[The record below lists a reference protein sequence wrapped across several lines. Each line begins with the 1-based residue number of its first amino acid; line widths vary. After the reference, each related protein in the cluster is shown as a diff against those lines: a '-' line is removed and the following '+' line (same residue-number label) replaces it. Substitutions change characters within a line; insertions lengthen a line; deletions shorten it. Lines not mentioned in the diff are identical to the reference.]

1 MKNLRIALLWLVL
14 LIILGYVNYAIF
26 QKEALTASG
35 EVLLLEI
42 GPRDPR
48 SLIQGDYMALRYRMV
63 MDLPDSETWP
73 RRGKL
78 VVRKDLNNVAQ
89 FVRVHID
96 EPLAPDERLLNYH
109 KRGQEIYIGAE
120 SFFFQEGEADIFA
133 AGRYLELRVDPLGES
148 LIVGMRNEEF
158 ELLGTKN

>member
-1 MKNLRIALLWLVL
+1 MKNSRIVILWLVA

-26 QKEALTASG
+26 QKEVLTASG

-63 MDLPDSETWP
+63 MDLPESDKWP
-73 RRGKL
+73 RRGEL
-78 VVRKDLNNVAQ
+78 VVHKDANNVAQ
-89 FVRVHID
+89 FVRVHSGKA
-96 EPLAPDERLLNYH
+96 LAENELLLDYH
-109 KRGQEIYIGAE
+109 KRGGAIYIGAE
-120 SFFFQEGEADIFA
+120 SFFFQEGKASTFA
-133 AGRYLELRVDPLGES
+133 AGRYIELRVDPAGES

-158 ELLGTKN
+158 ELLGNES